1 MIKRAGRRGV
11 WLAGLL
17 VATRAVVLGA
27 QARPPLPVAVD
38 SSGVLTAIR
47 AVDLRQLCRCPT
59 VMLDSVVRRGPRIS
73 MFELVHE
80 PAGFVL
86 SAADVARLDLARH
99 RVRRTAV
106 RSMSRYARDT
116 AFMVAQVLTGRPNPQ
131 VLLSVAPPTRI
142 TAAYLVS
149 LRRDRGRWRVDGT
162 RSVFDP

>member
-1 MIKRAGRRGV
+1 MTRGRFGAGV
-11 WLAGLL
+11 AWLL
-17 VATRAVVLGA
+17 VALWPAQAPA

-38 SSGVLTAIR
+38 SSGVLSAIR

-59 VMLDSVVRRGPRIS
+59 VMLDSVVRRGPRVS

-80 PAGFVL
+80 PAAFIL

-106 RSMSRYARDT
+106 RSMSRFARDT
-116 AFMVAQVLTGRPNPQ
+116 AFLVAQIMTGRPNPQ
-131 VLLSVAPPTRI
+131 VLLSVAPATRV
-142 TAAYLVS
+142 TAAFLVS